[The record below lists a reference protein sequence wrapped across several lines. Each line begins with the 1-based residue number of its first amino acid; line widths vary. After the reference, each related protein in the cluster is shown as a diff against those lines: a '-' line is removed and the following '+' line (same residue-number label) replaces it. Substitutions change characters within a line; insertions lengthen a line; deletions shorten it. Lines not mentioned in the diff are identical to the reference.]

1 MRRAGRSPLDGG
13 KRQALPS
20 TPEIVIGGAA
30 AIGNVAARTL
40 IVTACLVLVA
50 VGVFAT
56 GQIRVTSDFSARE
69 QSALQGLPIGIPAA
83 SSTYHALMAGAPPTG
98 DQAAPEVATE
108 FGDAVAGC
116 GSCDARHR
124 SLRRPG
130 ESLAP

>member
-1 MRRAGRSPLDGG
+1 
-13 KRQALPS
+13 LPS

-30 AIGNVAARTL
+30 AIGNVTARTL
-40 IVTACLVLVA
+40 IITACLVLVA
-50 VGVFAT
+50 VGVFTA

-69 QSALQGLPIGIPAA
+69 QSALQGLPIEIPAA
-83 SSTYHALMAGAPPTG
+83 SSTYNALMAGASPTG

-108 FGDAVAGC
+108 FGGAVAGC

-124 SLRRPG
+124 SLRRPD